1 MTIQAV
7 MLPLFVEVLL
17 TFFLLIWMGYQRQV
31 AYRNGATH
39 PRDIALREPNWPKPA
54 LQAANSFSNQFEL
67 PVLFYVAIILAWITR
82 KADLFFVI
90 LAWIFVL
97 ARIGQAYVHNTTNQ
111 VILRGKIYGVG
122 ALALVIMWLMLI
134 VRVLLAV

>member
-31 AYRNGATH
+31 AYRTGATH

-122 ALALVIMWLMLI
+122 ALALFIMWLMLI

>member
-122 ALALVIMWLMLI
+122 ALALFIMWLMLI